1 MMRSRGRGAHL
12 VGATW
17 GASVHRSSGVRRQS
31 MRGAQE
37 SAEQSRLGLGPR
49 ESERRVS
56 RRAGKTGGG
65 NKKGQGGAAETGVT
79 HSALVRPPL
88 IVLRIYPLT
97 PTRRARFSTASV
109 GRWIVFGRIY
119 AYKNTATVRR
129 PGHTRSIVKH
139 VVTGGR

>member
-1 MMRSRGRGAHL
+1 
-12 VGATW
+12 
-17 GASVHRSSGVRRQS
+17 

-119 AYKNTATVRR
+119 AYIHRVHRR
-129 PGHTRSIVKH
+129 LLREHFGHGRRKSH
-139 VVTGGR
+139 VVKALAQLV